1 MAVGVRG
8 TASRFAAVLTAT
20 IDELRAIAL
29 AADDASGYFPA
40 MYARITHD
48 VEAAAAAGRF
58 TNGPRMEAFARTFAG
73 WYPPLGDDPGRLSG
87 SWRAAFDVAGDEGLM
102 VVQHLLLGINAH
114 VNHDLPQV
122 VVELAAPGTELADL
136 RPDFDSVNAILRES
150 LPTVLRSLGTVSRW
164 VNTAA
169 VFGGRQL
176 FDFSLQVARR
186 RAWDAAV
193 RMHALDEEARAKYVI
208 ELDEL
213 VRVLAYLVANPG
225 PVSRLGVRLG
235 RRCEERDP
243 RTVTIQLLGP
253 LA

>member
-1 MAVGVRG
+1 M
-8 TASRFAAVLTAT
+8 LTVT
-20 IDELRAIAL
+20 IDELRSAAL
-29 AADDASGYFPA
+29 AADDARGYFPA
-40 MYARITHD
+40 MYARVTRE
-48 VEAAAAAGRF
+48 VENAAATGRF
-58 TNGPRMEAFARTFAG
+58 ANGSRMEEFARAFAG
-73 WYPPLGDDPGRLSG
+73 WYPTLRHGDVPVAGC
-87 SWRAAFDVAGDEGLM
+87 WRAAFDVAGDQRLM
-102 VVQHLLLGINAH
+102 IVQHLLLGINAH

-122 VVELAAPGTELADL
+122 VVESAPRGSDLSELRSDFDAVNDILAD
-136 RPDFDSVNAILRES
+136 S

-193 RMHALDEEARAKYVI
+193 RMHALDDAGRAAYVV
-208 ELDEL
+208 ELDRL

-225 PVSRLGVRLG
+225 PVSRLGVALG
-235 RRCEERDP
+235 RRCEEHDP
-243 RTVTIQLLGP
+243 RTVTRRLLGP

>member
-1 MAVGVRG
+1 M
-8 TASRFAAVLTAT
+8 LTAT
-20 IDELRAIAL
+20 IDELRSVAL
-29 AADDASGYFPA
+29 AAGDASGYFPA
-40 MYARITHD
+40 MYARITHE
-48 VEAAAAAGRF
+48 VETAAAAGRF
-58 TNGPRMEAFARTFAG
+58 DDGRRMETFAQAFAG
-73 WYPPLGDDPGRLSG
+73 WYPRLRHETTPIPGC
-87 SWRAAFDVAGDEGLM
+87 WRAAFDVAGDGRLM
-102 VVQHLLLGINAH
+102 IVQHLLLGINAH

-122 VVELAAPGTELADL
+122 VVASAQRGTDLAQL
-136 RPDFDSVNAILRES
+136 RPDFDAVNDILAES
-150 LPTVLRSLGTVSRW
+150 LPMVLRSLGTVSRW

-193 RMHALDEEARAKYVI
+193 RMHALDDAGRAAYVA

-235 RRCEERDP
+235 RRCEQHDP
-243 RTVTIQLLGP
+243 RTVTTQLLGP

>member
-1 MAVGVRG
+1 M
-8 TASRFAAVLTAT
+8 LTAT
-20 IDELRAIAL
+20 VDELRSVAL

-40 MYARITHD
+40 MYARITHA
-48 VEAAAAAGRF
+48 VETAASAGRF
-58 TNGPRMEAFARTFAG
+58 ANGLRMEVFARTFAG
-73 WYPPLGDDPGRLSG
+73 WFPPLRHDHARVPGC
-87 SWRAAFDVAGDEGLM
+87 WQAAFDVAGDRRLM
-102 VVQHLLLGINAH
+102 IVQHLLLGINAH

-122 VVELAAPGTELADL
+122 VVELASRGADL
-136 RPDFDSVNAILRES
+136 VDLQPDFDAVNAILAES
-150 LPTVLRSLGTVSRW
+150 LPMVLRSLGTVSRW

-193 RMHALDEEARAKYVI
+193 RMHALGDDDRAAYVT

-225 PVSRLGVRLG
+225 PVSKLGVSLG
-235 RRCEERDP
+235 RRCEEHDP
-243 RTVTIQLLGP
+243 RTVTTQLLGP